1 MANLERRNSAQLKRR
16 TSNGPSITLQVTGG
30 PCAGKEYQLQ
40 GQETIVGRQA
50 DCDIV
55 VSDISVS
62 RRHISIS
69 NENGSYVLRDLG
81 SGNGTYYR
89 NAMVSPDGVEIKD
102 GSVFKIGD
110 TELTF
115 AVSQGYRASRT
126 QSREHRMPS
135 GRDAVPRSGQR
146 QRGSG
151 RPDQRSGEAS
161 LSPRRRDQRA
171 PRRSKFKIVLSIFIA
186 LALFAV
192 LAKFAYEKH
201 LADQRAAQEFAELK
215 KQEDAIIDSIVAAV
229 DKGRAST
236 RKGEFKE
243 AIRHFEEAT
252 KIATEQ
258 EQELPRDVKRNLD
271 YAKKEVANQD
281 LIEQS
286 RGLAKD
292 GKLGEA
298 VQNLDKITEDSF
310 FYNKVSEIKNE
321 FGEYFP
327 DYIDKAKKLLSEKNF
342 DEAQEA
348 VEEILAVN
356 PREETAVQLQ
366 AEIEKAA
373 QLARRPVRKK
383 VVAQVIEKEDVT
395 APILAVFYKGQ
406 IEAAIEQAKGCADAD
421 CAKLLTKLEAFN
433 AAFANVESDTE
444 KAFST
449 LMAIP
454 GAQKS
459 SFYSAISSKISTTLT
474 KAGIREMGSENYAAA
489 FKAFQRVLSLDSG
502 NNVAR
507 KHMVTIR
514 QHAQELFQQGYVEK
528 TVDPESARRR
538 FEKVIAM
545 TDANDDLNQ
554 KAKRHL
560 KQLSG
565 GY

>member
-1 MANLERRNSAQLKRR
+1 MANIERRNSTHLKRR
-16 TSNGPSITLQVTGG
+16 TSNGPSITVQVTGG
-30 PCAGKEYQLQ
+30 PCAGNEYQLQ
-40 GQETIVGRQA
+40 NQETIIGRQA

-55 VSDISVS
+55 ISDISVS
-62 RRHISIS
+62 RRHVSVS
-69 NENGSYVLRDLG
+69 KENGSYILRDLG

-89 NAMVSPDGVEIKD
+89 NALVPPDGVEIQD
-102 GSVFKIGD
+102 NSAFKIGD

-115 AVSQGYRASRT
+115 SVASGHRASRT
-126 QSREHRMPS
+126 HSREQRLS
-135 GRDAVPRSGQR
+135 TGRGVEPRSIQR
-146 QRGSG
+146 QRSG
-151 RPDQRSGEAS
+151 RAEKEEAVES
-161 LSPRRRDQRA
+161 VAGRRRGQRA
-171 PRRSKFKIVLSIFIA
+171 PKKSKLKLVALSIIVIGL
-186 LALFAV
+186 LAIF
-192 LAKFAYEKH
+192 AKFAYEKN
-201 LADQRAAQEFAELK
+201 LADQQAALEFAEIK
-215 KQEDAIIDSIVAAV
+215 KQEEAIIDSIAAAV

-243 AIRHFEEAT
+243 AIGHFEEAT
-252 KIATEQ
+252 KIATEH

-286 RGLAKD
+286 KALAKD
-292 GKLGEA
+292 NKLGEA
-298 VQNLDKITEDSF
+298 VQALDKITEDSF

-321 FGEYFP
+321 FRVYFP
-327 DYIDKAKKLLSEKNF
+327 EYMIKAKKLLEEKSF

-348 VEEILAVN
+348 VEEILVVD
-356 PREETAVQLQ
+356 PREEQAIQLQ

-383 VVAQVIEKEDVT
+383 VVAQAVEKVDVT

-406 IEAAIEQAKGCADAD
+406 IEAAIEQAKGCSEAD

-489 FKAFQRVLSLDSG
+489 FKAFQRVLSSDPG

-507 KHMVTIR
+507 KHMGTIR
-514 QHAQELFQQGYVEK
+514 QHAQELFQQGYVDK
-528 TVDPESARRR
+528 ATDPESARRH

-545 TDANDDLNQ
+545 TDSKDDLNQ

-560 KQLSG
+560 KQLTG